1 MRLSLTLFL
10 SIALSLSPLAGFG
23 SSCCS
28 YFAWICSGHK
38 KPDLPPQEE
47 HPVESR
53 TSSRPCWF
61 GLATCHVT
69 MEDGDQKTAFQEQQ
83 LRINAQLR
91 ASNWPHQL
99 GLSKRPRWIRYRV
112 SKVVTPGEPK
122 QQSLG
127 PKQKVLSLH
136 DTLGR
141 LWDNLEQRGVTW
153 ILKDVLKHIGFLILL
168 SIAHGV
174 WRSLRQLWGQV
185 SH

>member
-1 MRLSLTLFL
+1 M
-10 SIALSLSPLAGFG
+10 
-23 SSCCS
+23 
-28 YFAWICSGHK
+28 
-38 KPDLPPQEE
+38 
-47 HPVESR
+47 
-53 TSSRPCWF
+53 
-61 GLATCHVT
+61 
-69 MEDGDQKTAFQEQQ
+69 TASHEQQ

-112 SKVVTPGEPK
+112 SKVVTPEDPK

-127 PKQKVLSLH
+127 LKQKVLSLH